1 MSACAGRD
9 ADAASSSGA
18 APVYVRHGAVI
29 QKCTSANVPISS
41 RQLVRARLH
50 MH

>member
-1 MSACAGRD
+1 ML
-9 ADAASSSGA
+9 
-18 APVYVRHGAVI
+18 VYVRLHAAVI

-50 MH
+50 VH